1 MSYWPFIT
9 VFISL
14 VLILLFRRLDKRR
27 INFNKFKRYSEK
39 LMADF
44 EQYLKT
50 KSAALGGKLVDLD
63 TAVQRASLLLEKTE
77 EAGSVLKERSIGI
90 EQERGKLQALKAEL
104 DRLGSMKAE
113 LEEEVKSLKSSLPSL
128 KKLKDRI
135 QRIGLDAARQEKVLQ
150 NVSSLIPSFE
160 ARVDDR
166 TQKAIEDVKEAVVE
180 EAKGLFS
187 PLIED
192 YRSSLESVKKSH
204 GDELDHFKLA
214 SADIIRETGGR
225 VDELIRLIDD
235 LGYRMDRFEEG
246 RVLPIEERMGALA
259 ESLEAARQRIEAV
272 EEETTSKF
280 LARAKE
286 EYEGY
291 AGTLEEYGAGLTK
304 NLHGEVE
311 ERSKD
316 LSAYI
321 TRLEGRVEGLLAD
334 IKKETEKYGE
344 VLELKAKAHE
354 SESDVL
360 KSKILAEINE
370 EANKNLLLI
379 KPVVSEMNEKLV
391 NYKREFSSILEE
403 VKGELDGRKKTIDD
417 EIAGFKQEVSTHEKT
432 LFGTL
437 DAQMG
442 ELDSKLHSL
451 AEQLSR
457 SIDAAT
463 KDASGEFSRRLSE
476 YEQRVVTLEGSIGN
490 LRDIARTGQRM
501 IEERIEKVF
510 SDYRPEI
517 EMKIKSLKETTEGV
531 IESQK
536 KLVVGQIEEIVH
548 RADEELSSRER
559 EIAALFER
567 VNERVTE
574 SEARLE
580 EQGTALMESVGDIRL
595 EAREELVRELQ
606 NLKDLFREEGSRQL
620 ERYRSDLEKL
630 GEEIGGLSVRTEEIH
645 GAIDRKIEESLQ
657 SVEKNVREIEKSYLK
672 TGEEIE
678 RQAKSGLVDVTGEI
692 EEIRRTVR
700 GLKDGMIGEV
710 NGSLGG
716 FREEVEKR
724 FAEHRRTV
732 GDRESEI
739 LRGMEEIAE
748 RTKTSMD
755 QSRREA
761 EDLIAGFEREARE
774 VQDRVERRTQE
785 LEKRIAVFEKESS
798 SIKRAVRYR
807 EKVEEDVEKLIDLAS
822 QVKEDKK
829 EIMSLK
835 KVIQTLKRDEG
846 DISARVRQL
855 KSEKKAVSDIARNA
869 EQAIGM
875 ITVVEE
881 KLGLISSQKDI
892 LERMEEGMTQ
902 IAGRFESLEK
912 KADALGKRE
921 NDLTVSIE
929 TVTKMKEL
937 LGSLEQRTDLL
948 KESFKE
954 IKDIEGDI
962 KKRVESMN
970 EKTRSL
976 VGNEKRVDEVLSRFR
991 EMDSLVADIEART
1004 NQLQTTRQWL
1014 ARTESRLT
1022 NLAEN
1027 AERLAG
1033 ELSHVAPE
1041 AGGAAAKGTR
1051 GAAAGGILSKE
1062 AQNKVKTVLT
1072 LFEQKWTIPEICKVT
1087 KMSRGE
1093 VELILELNKR

>member
-14 VLILLFRRLDKRR
+14 VLILLFRRLDKRL
-27 INFNKFKRYSEK
+27 INFNKFKRYSQK

-50 KSAALGGKLVDLD
+50 KSTALGEKLQELD
-63 TAVQRASLLLEKTE
+63 TAVQRASLLLEKIEDT
-77 EAGSVLKERSIGI
+77 GSMLKDRSTGL
-90 EQERGKLQALKAEL
+90 EQERGRLQALKAEL

-113 LEEEVKSLKSSLPSL
+113 LCEEVNDLKGSLPSL

-135 QRIGLDAARQEKVLQ
+135 QRIGLDAAQHEKVLR

-180 EAKGLFS
+180 EAKSLFS

-192 YRSSLESVKKSH
+192 YRSSLEAVKKSNR
-204 GDELDHFKLA
+204 DEIDHFKLA
-214 SADIIRETGGR
+214 SADIVREAGGR
-225 VDELIRLIDD
+225 VDELIRLIED
-235 LGYRMDRFEEG
+235 LGQRMDRFEKG
-246 RVLPIEERMGALA
+246 RVVPIEERMGALT
-259 ESLEAARQRIEAV
+259 ESLDAVRQSIGMI
-272 EEETTSKF
+272 EEETTRKF
-280 LARAKE
+280 LARAEE
-286 EYEGY
+286 EYDKY
-291 AGTLEEYGAGLTK
+291 AGTLEEFGAGLTK
-304 NLHGEVE
+304 NLHSAVE

-316 LSAYI
+316 LSVYI

-334 IKKETEKYGE
+334 IRKETEKYGE

-391 NYKREFSSILEE
+391 IYKREFSSILEE
-403 VKGELDGRKKTIDD
+403 VKRELDGKKKTIDGV
-417 EIAGFKQEVSTHEKT
+417 IAAFKEEMATHEKT
-432 LFGTL
+432 IFGTL
-437 DAQMG
+437 DTRMG
-442 ELDSKLHSL
+442 ELDSKLRSL
-451 AEQLSR
+451 AEQLNR

-476 YEQRVVTLEGSIGN
+476 YEQRVVALEGSIGN
-490 LRDIARTGQRM
+490 LHDIAKTGQRM

-517 EMKIKSLKETTEGV
+517 EMKIKSLKDTTEGI

-536 KLVVGQIEEIVH
+536 ELVVERIEEIV
-548 RADEELSSRER
+548 RKADDELSSRES
-559 EIAALFER
+559 EIESLFQR
-567 VNERVTE
+567 VNERVTD
-574 SEARLE
+574 SERSLE
-580 EQGTALMESVGDIRL
+580 EQGAALMENVGELRL

-606 NLKDLFREEGSRQL
+606 NLKNLFREEGSRQL
-620 ERYRSDLEKL
+620 ERYRSDLGKL
-630 GEEIGGLSVRTEEIH
+630 GEEIGSLSVRTEEIH
-645 GAIDRKIEESLQ
+645 GAIDRKIEESLKGVED
-657 SVEKNVREIEKSYLK
+657 SVSEIEKSYLK

-678 RQAKSGLVDVTGEI
+678 RQAKRGLVDVTGEI
-692 EEIRRTVR
+692 EEIRQTVR
-700 GLKDGMIGEV
+700 GLKDGLMEEV
-710 NGSLGG
+710 NGSLAG
-716 FREEVEKR
+716 FRAEVEKR

-739 LRGMEEIAE
+739 LRSMEEIADQ
-748 RTKTSMD
+748 TKASMD
-755 QSRREA
+755 RSHREA
-761 EDLIAGFEREARE
+761 EESILGFEREAKE

-835 KVIQTLKRDEG
+835 KVIQALKRDEG

-881 KLGLISSQKDI
+881 KLALISSQKDI
-892 LERMEEGMTQ
+892 LEKVEEGMTQ
-902 IAGRFESLEK
+902 IVGRFESLEK
-912 KADALGKRE
+912 KADALGKKE
-921 NDLTVSIE
+921 GDLAVSIE
-929 TVTKMKEL
+929 TVTKMKEMI
-937 LGSLEQRTDLL
+937 GGLEQRTDLL

-954 IKDIEGDI
+954 IKDIEEDI

-1033 ELSHVAPE
+1033 ELSHAVPE
-1041 AGGAAAKGTR
+1041 AGERPSKGAKG
-1051 GAAAGGILSKE
+1051 AAGGILSKE

-1093 VELILELNKR
+1093 VELILELNNR